1 MMIIKNTIYFFKTL
15 SLLSYLGYAHEL
27 FETNFYHQGEN
38 IKFLFKGYFCVFS
51 IEQSSRCKKGWFLFN
66 NMCYVVSDDD
76 NIRDFKSWQDAET
89 SCLRNGSHLVS
100 VTSTE
105 EKDFL
110 TRLTRYVY
118 FVSKS

>member
-1 MMIIKNTIYFFKTL
+1 
-15 SLLSYLGYAHEL
+15 
-27 FETNFYHQGEN
+27 
-38 IKFLFKGYFCVFS
+38 
-51 IEQSSRCKKGWFLFN
+51 
-66 NMCYVVSDDD
+66 MCYVVSDDD